1 MNDLSEASERVMR
14 LVLMLRQAGATDARV
29 LAAMERTPRDAF
41 APADCQDMA
50 WDDAALP
57 LPLGQFSTK
66 PSLIGQMLSLLQV
79 EPGATVLEIG
89 VGSGYQTAVLT
100 LLARRVVGL
109 ERLRGLAMDA
119 RERLGRLRRMQAVV
133 HCADGLEGWPREA
146 AYDRIIVNAL
156 VVDPTPFLG
165 QLAEDGVLVAPMECE
180 GVQRLVRFHRQSAAM
195 ARSEH
200 QICRFAALQPG
211 CPE

>member
-14 LVLMLRQAGATDARV
+14 LVLMLRQAGATDPQV
-29 LAAMERTPRDAF
+29 LAAMERTPREVF
-41 APADCQDMA
+41 APPDCGDLP
-50 WDDAALP
+50 WDDVALP
-57 LPLGQFSTK
+57 LPFGQFSTK
-66 PSLIGQMLSLLQV
+66 PSLIGQILGLAEMA
-79 EPGATVLEIG
+79 PGCHVLEVG
-89 VGSGYQTAVLT
+89 VGSGYQTGVLA

-146 AYDRIIVNAL
+146 PYDRILINAL
-156 VVDPTPFLG
+156 LTDAAPFLT
-165 QLAEDGVLVAPMECE
+165 QLAGDGILIAPMVCD
-180 GVQRLVRFHRQSAAM
+180 GIQRLVRFRCQNGAIQ
-195 ARSEH
+195 RSEH
-200 QICRFAALQPG
+200 QNCRFAALLPG